1 MLFYKTVVCRTVI
14 NVIYKT
20 VFVGQLSMLFYKT
33 VVFRTVI
40 NVIYKTVI
48 FRTVINVILQDG
60 SL

>member
-1 MLFYKTVVCRTVI
+1 MLFYKTVI
-14 NVIYKT
+14 
-20 VFVGQLSMLFYKT
+20 
-33 VVFRTVI
+33 FRTVI

>member
-1 MLFYKTVVCRTVI
+1 MLFYKTVVYRTVI

-20 VFVGQLSMLFYKT
+20 VV
-33 VVFRTVI
+33 
-40 NVIYKTVI
+40 